1 MRRRG
6 SMLEM
11 RGAAAATAGPAS
23 LSGSDNS
30 INSLPARRATVTRR
44 SFGDPPPLPGK
55 KAAVPPPLSR
65 VAVFSGQVAPP
76 TAPSSRG
83 TSSPST
89 PPATAGPPSSFS
101 GGHRVTIVHR
111 PTKEARKAEIVA
123 AVTKRLYTQKKK
135 PEPGTPGWSG
145 WASGRADV
153 GVSTSALPDT
163 SEEAEDEPRELKLCS
178 NARAKLQEISKR
190 ALALHLHRKRRD
202 QEAQTESPGTL
213 RVREKACGT
222 DIGPGQDK
230 ACQHPH
236 PFFLEPLWA
245 FGPPWGL
252 WGQRPYSDE
261 ALSDDSLELEQ
272 PPARPAPE
280 PPPTATLQPA
290 ALLRA
295 FSLRSGGRF
304 QPPGHG
310 ARPRPKR
317 ISQGCQA
324 TPGPPAEPRKVDV
337 GTVIARDAG
346 TMTRVE
352 AEEAPARDAATMTVV
367 CDDKATMTTQVR
379 PSRLK
384 SCFFS

>member
-30 INSLPARRATVTRR
+30 INSLPARRTTVTRR

-83 TSSPST
+83 TSTPST
-89 PPATAGPPSSFS
+89 PPATTGPPSSF

-135 PEPGTPGWSG
+135 PEPGTPGWPG

-153 GVSTSALPDT
+153 GVSTSGLPDT

-252 WGQRPYSDE
+252 WGQRPFSDE

-272 PPARPAPE
+272 PPVRPAPE
-280 PPPTATLQPA
+280 PPPTAP
-290 ALLRA
+290 LLRA
-295 FSLRSGGRF
+295 FTLRSGGRF
-304 QPPGHG
+304 QPP
-310 ARPRPKR
+310 RPQRT
-317 ISQGCQA
+317 SQGCQA
-324 TPGPPAEPRKVDV
+324 GAIHGPPTAPRRVDV

-346 TMTRVE
+346 TMTGEE
-352 AEEAPARDAATMTVV
+352 AEQAPARDAATMTVV
-367 CDDKATMTTQVR
+367 CDDKATMTIQVQ
-379 PSRLK
+379 P
-384 SCFFS
+384 